1 MRNIK
6 RSFPTVALSA
16 IFILALSLS
25 LLPAVRA
32 ENENKWAVVVGVE
45 GSDTPHLDNDAQD
58 FAGVL
63 QSLYGFPSGQIIL
76 LINGGA
82 TKDAVLSALETVRD
96 AENNQSVVAIFISA
110 HGDTDKVRLYDDWLS
125 GSELS
130 SILSQYESPK
140 ILVVI
145 NACKSGSWLYIGSS
159 IRGILIT
166 ACAAD
171 ELTYD
176 VDNFQ
181 NTVFVYY
188 FVDQGMAQGKADSN
202 QDGHVTVE
210 EAFYYAESKCNPPP
224 GPLIVPRT
232 HPQMVDNYA
241 GDFDL
246 SLPVHAPWFS
256 NLMAVL
262 AITVSAYAIYTK
274 RLGRK
279 KA

>member
-1 MRNIK
+1 MTNIK
-6 RSFPTVALSA
+6 RSFSTAALSA

-63 QSLYGFPSGQIIL
+63 QSLYGFPSSQIIL
-76 LINGGA
+76 LRNSGA
-82 TKDAVLSALETVRD
+82 TKGAVLSALETVRN
-96 AENNQSVVAIFISA
+96 AENNESVVAIFFSA
-110 HGDTDKVRLYDDWLS
+110 HGDTEKIRLYDDWLWA
-125 GSELS
+125 SELS
-130 SILSQYESPK
+130 GMLSQYESPK

-166 ACAAD
+166 ACDAN

-176 VDNFQ
+176 IDNFQ

-202 QDGHVTVE
+202 RDGLVTVE

-232 HPQMVDNYA
+232 HPKMVDNYA

-246 SLPVHAPWFS
+246 SLSVHTPWFS
-256 NLMAVL
+256 DLLAVMAV
-262 AITVSAYAIYTK
+262 TVTAYAIYTK
-274 RLGRK
+274 RLGHK